1 MDFQELYEHAGKEL
15 AVGMADPRLLE
26 RARTHAGNVSALVP
40 QIYCRSRAQ
49 SLEEEAGKASS
60 DAHILELKELVAAQ
74 EHRMRIRKERYR
86 WIWAIACFA
95 AIIGVVV
102 FPALAVSAHHRG
114 SDSTLGLAILGTA
127 SLVLLVVAY
136 IASSY
141 HTNTE

>member
-86 WIWAIACFA
+86 RSVRLHLPLRLRNDHRRVAAVVGMACMA
-95 AIIGVVV
+95 ALK
-102 FPALAVSAHHRG
+102 PDAERQ
-114 SDSTLGLAILGTA
+114 
-127 SLVLLVVAY
+127 
-136 IASSY
+136 
-141 HTNTE
+141 